1 MSFGYDKMIDFVEK
15 SNMSYIFIN
24 GDELSFDEIVNRIVA
39 IINECDGLTKED
51 ILNYCSAVNTVEYEK
66 NKKVKKLCF
75 RGKK

>member
-1 MSFGYDKMIDFVEK
+1 MIDFVEK

-39 IINECDGLTKED
+39 IINECYGLTKED